1 MGSMCMS
8 SQQINEAV
16 QILQR
21 GGVIAYPTEAV
32 FGLGCDPNN
41 EQAVERLLAIKQ
53 RSRDK
58 GLILIAADFQQLTPF
73 LAEIDDVSKEQI
85 LATWPGPVT
94 WVWPAKPEVSKWLR
108 GEHDTIAVRVTGHPL
123 AAALCRGF
131 GGPLVST
138 SANLS
143 GKSPAKTEQ
152 EVRQQFHEQLDYIVV
167 GELGGREK
175 PSQIRD
181 VMSGKVLR

>member
-1 MGSMCMS
+1 MS
-8 SQQINEAV
+8 SQQINDAV
-16 QILQR
+16 RILQR

-32 FGLGCDPNN
+32 YGLGCDPNN
-41 EQAVERLLAIKQ
+41 HQAVERLLAIKQ

-58 GLILIAADFQQLTPF
+58 GLILIAADFQQLAPF
-73 LAEIDDVSKEQI
+73 LAEIDISLKEKI

-94 WVWPAKPEVSKWLR
+94 WLWPAKPAVSGLLR
-108 GEHDTIAVRVTGHPL
+108 GKHDTLAVRVTAHPL
-123 AAALCRGF
+123 ATALCRGF

-143 GKSPAKTEQ
+143 GKPPTRTADEARSQ
-152 EVRQQFHEQLDYIVV
+152 LGDQLDYVLV
-167 GELGGREK
+167 GEVGGLSR

-181 VMSGKVLR
+181 ALTGEILRES